1 MGEIGPV
8 LYSASN
14 KLKNLLSSPIKGY
27 GRALM
32 SVIGHLFGAHEFDE
46 LNEMYKYALKVS
58 VITTVVVMVGFIILR
73 DYAFSFFS
81 ITGMQTEIFWIAIL
95 GTVIM
100 ISIPFSI
107 ISSKM
112 LDGFGKSM
120 YSLLFT
126 CIKIGLETSLIYVL
140 NIVLSDG
147 SCVLIG
153 ITVTEIIFAIVYYLF
168 LRYLFKDFDREYENK
183 DVVKTFKFDDESL
196 KEDEKSSNGSVKE
209 GVLKRILL
217 NRSLQRI
224 LLNIALISLAI
235 AVIWI
240 VPWPIPFNNFPIF
253 LGGIIFLGIF
263 TVSIYLISRLHRPRI
278 SLLGFFIST
287 AILFTF
293 MHSYGVDSIL
303 WFIIAEI
310 FIVLIILILKL
321 R

>member
-1 MGEIGPV
+1 MSGRTKIPLSLNYFKFRSYILVEIFKVALPNFLDDGLWAFSSSFINGILLVTMGEIGPV

-183 DVVKTFKFDDESL
+183 DVVKTFK
-196 KEDEKSSNGSVKE
+196 
-209 GVLKRILL
+209 LL
-217 NRSLQRI
+217 Q
-224 LLNIALISLAI
+224 
-235 AVIWI
+235 V
-240 VPWPIPFNNFPIF
+240 
-253 LGGIIFLGIF
+253 
-263 TVSIYLISRLHRPRI
+263 H
-278 SLLGFFIST
+278 
-287 AILFTF
+287 
-293 MHSYGVDSIL
+293 
-303 WFIIAEI
+303 
-310 FIVLIILILKL
+310 
-321 R
+321 